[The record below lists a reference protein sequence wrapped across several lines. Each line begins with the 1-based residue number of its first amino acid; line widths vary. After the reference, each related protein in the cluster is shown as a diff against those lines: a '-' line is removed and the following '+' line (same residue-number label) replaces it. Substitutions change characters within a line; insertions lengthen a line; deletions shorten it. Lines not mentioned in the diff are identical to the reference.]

1 MPDKIPCEIVTWHHF
16 YQLCRVLAKRIIQS
30 GFRPEVIVAIGRG
43 GYMPARILSDLL
55 GLMDLTSFK
64 IEHYRGPGKPSRA
77 AIRYPL
83 SADLS
88 GKRVLLVD
96 DVTDSGETFL
106 LAIEHLEQSG
116 PPDEIR
122 TAVLDHKT
130 VSTYQPDYFARRI
143 VKWRWLTYPWAIEED
158 IRGLL
163 DRMVPRPGSVEAIM
177 ERLYRD
183 HGLRLRRKQVEAI
196 LALIDGQSAQS
207 ATAVVSKQNNKDSHE

>member
-1 MPDKIPCEIVTWHHF
+1 MPDKIPCELVTWHRFH
-16 YQLCRVLAKRIIQS
+16 QLCQVLAKRIIHS
-30 GFRPEVIVAIGRG
+30 GFQPEVIVAIGRG

-64 IEHYRGPGKPSRA
+64 IEHYRAPGRPSRA
-77 AIRYPL
+77 LIRYPL

-96 DVTDSGETFL
+96 DVTDSGETFR
-106 LAIEHLEQSG
+106 LAIEHLLQSG
-116 PPDEIR
+116 PPAEIR

-130 VSTYQPDYFARRI
+130 VCAYQPDFFARRI

-163 DRMVPRPGSVEAIM
+163 QGMVPRPDNAEALM
-177 ERLYRD
+177 EFLHRD
-183 HGLRLRRKQVEAI
+183 HGLRIPRKQAAAI
-196 LALIDGQSAQS
+196 LELMEGLVKGGS
-207 ATAVVSKQNNKDSHE
+207 TL